1 MAFWSDFTNSISKR
15 VINPTKNFLTG
26 LATGT
31 LEPITPKANPETE
44 GQLRATLQNLLR
56 GLEDKT
62 ISGAERTTDLLLT
75 TAVNLNNKVISPYM
89 TRPISTLGLLTD
101 FNSPLYKKDQY
112 EQGFQFSDI
121 KAAYDRSAKVSMG
134 QAFTKSDLL
143 PFAKPVSQTVL
154 SIGGINLDDVD
165 LWDDESIKKNFVDNT
180 VGKWFT
186 GSIDFVAGNFAISKG
201 FGALGRLSKAGL
213 KQTGVIAKNKSVA
226 QLADDIDAGL
236 NYADGIEGGR
246 QTVSAT
252 HMMAIAETKDLA
264 KIDDIVKIY
273 SNNERL
279 TPILENIN
287 NPRIVRDIIL
297 GDKGDINA
305 LDRLSKTNPDD
316 LFEMG
321 DVANKIKIDYIKT
334 GNIYNPEGPAV
345 ERLSKAFDKAVSKD
359 ARMVALRDAFFDES
373 DQLRVLGK
381 LDYFPAE
388 PRIGTS
394 LYIKAETAL
403 REGKA
408 LARTGELKG
417 KGFLGADF
425 GRLGA
430 NEMGE
435 ILSMKVGSR
444 VGAPTV
450 NFIKFRN
457 AITKLKPLRFVTF
470 SGMRP
475 GDGRIELNAFFD
487 NIPTLKNGNAS
498 IMVTPST
505 SKKVSELRNEWE
517 QAYLKAVT
525 PEERFSALSKIDEQ
539 LGKVIA
545 YNHGHYTEN
554 AINAQVA
561 QMLNNTRTNKRV
573 FERNGYSFN
582 ADGSMN
588 RTNIETTSQMA
599 ESYLFTPWD
608 LIEKQFIDIAKTGV
622 SRGATVTKNTIAPI
636 YENLTRLWSF
646 NALARPMFIPKNSIF
661 EPIVS
666 SSLAL
671 GIRNTATSVAGT
683 ALNNSV
689 KNTNNWVREKV
700 STRITNKA
708 DIKAINKA
716 VIDKQ
721 KSISKLHAIRDEYSA
736 GLDDLLYGDV
746 SPAAKQQ
753 NFKKLSKTLK
763 AVDEKLDDLE
773 ADLVEMTASYGTLKA
788 SANAPS
794 LERRIAYIEKSA
806 SPATLKK
813 IKPQLDAAK
822 DGLKSYKTAISKLA
836 TNGKVIKEID
846 DKLTKTYDDID
857 KALAESAELSIE
869 QAEVFGRSAKFKQ
882 RYYGKK
888 DNYRVYNGQY
898 VKLSGF
904 FDDETGNN
912 FSKAIRAEV
921 DNTVTAEQTILGELS
936 IGARSEII
944 SSKVP
949 NMPIDITN
957 PIYYNQLE
965 YVANRLIR
973 NDKLIR
979 VILSN
984 PDAPTLARWATS
996 QEGRLYVKQFGIYDD
1011 ADAVAYVKDKYAFV
1025 NRTIP
1030 SKEAQAILLEREIKA
1045 IELQKLLAPALKED
1059 KLFPIAPSDWG
1070 YAEQA
1075 IFGADSAAITDKF
1088 FTNFSRKVFRGLNR
1102 PENPIRENTFN
1113 EIAMNKL
1120 VQKAESLSKQGLEVK
1135 INGSQWN
1142 ALKQAAEREALQEVE
1157 KTFYTVRRQNNVLY
1171 ALRGVMA
1178 FPNAAFN
1185 AVYRYGRLAVNN
1197 PVRALGFTYNYG
1209 RTFQTFA
1216 VDKNGNP
1223 TEDIN
1228 KMSHLVLPGSQDIGL
1243 GSGQG
1248 LQLNA
1253 KSLGFLL
1260 NAPSP
1265 SFITSIS
1272 TAKVF
1277 ENWPTAE
1284 DYASGKKG
1292 PEQFRKV
1299 FGWIYAGAY
1308 PYGPQDVPVKAF
1320 IPSWANSAYNAFF
1333 TPLGKQD
1340 FLASVNSVY
1349 RYHKILFDMGIEKTQ
1364 ISEEQAI
1371 KEAQAL
1377 WWQKAAGSFVS
1388 PLGVPVKVNTNPA
1401 SLIDNAYTNLVAKYQ
1416 NQGKT
1421 REEAKTLAGDEL
1433 LATVGPKLVL
1443 ENVTFKDF
1451 NKNIPGLIPTV
1462 EGYNR
1467 IFKDNSDLVKQLANI
1482 KDGDVSLVGLL
1493 GADIEYKIEDRNT
1506 AISKLLNDPKLK
1518 LPGTSKLVNDL
1529 KLTPAEEDIQR
1540 QKSILWDRYNAVK
1553 DALKAQITDGKS
1565 WRSHPE
1571 MQQYLSTLAQT
1582 VFKAESQAW
1591 FDEYSAG
1598 VRGDNS
1604 YNYARA
1610 FKLIVSNKDF
1620 MDKHGTTDYWQDV
1633 RMFMTLRDEVVKV
1646 YQTFQDR
1653 DPRKSKF
1660 KEAYLSYLDTNM
1672 SAFHP
1677 KLQTML
1683 KIYFDNDTLKA
1694 VD

>member
-1 MAFWSDFTNSISKR
+1 MSFWSSFTDSISKR
-15 VINPTKNFLTG
+15 VVNPTKNFFSDLVNNE
-26 LATGT
+26 
-31 LEPITPKANPETE
+31 LEPGIAQANPETE
-44 GQLRATLQNLLR
+44 GQLRATIQNALR
-56 GLEDKT
+56 GIQDKSIT
-62 ISGAERTTDLLLT
+62 VAEKSTDVLLGA
-75 TAVNLNNKVISPYM
+75 AVKLNDNVISPYM
-89 TRPISTLGLLTD
+89 TRPVSSLVLLTD
-101 FNSPLYKKDQY
+101 TSSPLYKKGEY
-112 EQGFQFSDI
+112 EQGFQLSDI
-121 KAAYDRSAKVSMG
+121 RAAYDRSAKVSMG
-134 QAFTKSDLL
+134 QAFTKSDLV
-143 PFAKPVSQTVL
+143 PFAKPISAMVL
-154 SIGGINLDDVD
+154 SFGDIKLDDID
-165 LWDDESIKKNFVDNT
+165 LWDDENIKKNFVDNA

-186 GSIDFVAGNFAISKG
+186 GSVDFIAGNVAIGKG
-201 FGALGRLSKAGL
+201 FGALGAIGKTGL
-213 KQTGVIAKNKSVA
+213 KTTGVIAKEKSVS
-226 QLADDIDAGL
+226 QLAEDINTGL
-236 NYADGIEGGR
+236 NYANNVPGGR
-246 QTVSAT
+246 QTISAG
-252 HMMAIAETKDLA
+252 HMMAIANTKELGR
-264 KIDDIVKIY
+264 IDDLVQIY

-279 TPILENIN
+279 TPILANVSD
-287 NPRIVRDIIL
+287 PAVVRDIIL
-297 GDKGDINA
+297 GDKGDVQA
-305 LDRLSKTNPDD
+305 LARLAETNPDD

-321 DVANKIKIDYIKT
+321 NVAQKLKVDYINT
-334 GNIYNPEGPAV
+334 GNIFNPEGPAV
-345 ERLSKAFDKAVSKD
+345 DRLSKAFDKAISKD
-359 ARMVALRDAFFDES
+359 PRMAQIRDAFFDES

-388 PRIGTS
+388 PKIGTN
-394 LYIKAETAL
+394 LFAKADAAL

-408 LARTGELKG
+408 LARTGEFKIS
-417 KGFLGADF
+417 KTGFEF
-425 GRLGA
+425 GRLGN

-435 ILSMKVGSR
+435 ILSLRVGSR

-457 AITKLKPLRFVTF
+457 AVTKLKPLRFVTF

-487 NIPTLKNGNAS
+487 NIPTLKDGNAQVR
-498 IMVTPST
+498 VTPST
-505 SKKVSELRNEWE
+505 FKKVADLRREWE
-517 QAYLKAVT
+517 DSYLKAIT
-525 PEERFSALSKIDEQ
+525 PEDRFKVLSEIDES
-539 LGKVIA
+539 LGKIVG
-545 YNHGHYTEN
+545 YKHGHTAEE

-573 FERNGYSFN
+573 FEKNGYSFN

-588 RTNIETTSQMA
+588 RTDIQTTSQMA

-608 LIEKQFIDIAKTGV
+608 LIEKEFIDIYKTGI
-622 SRGATVTKNTIAPI
+622 SRGVTVTKNQMARH
-636 YENLTRLWSF
+636 YESLTRLWSF
-646 NALARPMFIPKNSIF
+646 NALARPMFIPKNSVF
-661 EPIVS
+661 EPLIS
-666 SSLAL
+666 SYLLL
-671 GIRNTATSVAGT
+671 GGKATGQVAKTSAMNAIKNTA
-683 ALNNSV
+683 
-689 KNTNNWVREKV
+689 NWSRQHLSTKV
-700 STRITNKA
+700 INRN

-716 VIDKQ
+716 VVEKQ
-721 KSISKLHAIRDEYSA
+721 KSISLLQAIRDEYSA
-736 GLDDLLYGDV
+736 GIDDMLSGKT
-746 SPAAKQQ
+746 SPAAKAQ
-753 NFKKLSKTLK
+753 NFNKLNKTLK
-763 AVDEKLDDLE
+763 SVDKALDNAE
-773 ADLVEMTASYGTLKA
+773 ADLLEMTASYGKLKEA
-788 SANAPS
+788 ANAPS
-794 LERRIAYIEKSA
+794 LERRIAYIEKTA

-822 DGLKSYKTAISKLA
+822 NGLKSYKTAISKMA
-836 TNGKVIKEID
+836 TNGKVIKEAD
-846 DKLTKTYDDID
+846 DKLRKAYDDVDNAI
-857 KALAESAELSIE
+857 KESADLTPE
-869 QAEVFGRSAKFKQ
+869 QAEIFGRSDEFKK

-888 DNYRVYNGQY
+888 DNYRMYNGQY
-898 VKLSGF
+898 VKVSSF

-936 IGARSEII
+936 VGARSDII
-944 SSKVP
+944 ASKVP

-973 NDKLIR
+973 NDNLVK

-984 PDAPTLARWATS
+984 PSTATLKKWATS

-1011 ADAVAYVKDKYAFV
+1011 ADAIAYVKDKYAFV

-1070 YAEQA
+1070 YAEEA
-1075 IFGADSAAITDKF
+1075 MFGASAARATDSI
-1088 FTNFSRKVFRGLNR
+1088 FTNFTKTVFRALNK
-1102 PENPIRENTFN
+1102 PENPIRENVFN
-1113 EIAMNKL
+1113 EVAMTKLTNKA
-1120 VQKAESLSKQGLEVK
+1120 QELSNRGVDVT

-1185 AVYRYGRLAVNN
+1185 AVYRYGRLAAKN
-1197 PVRALGFTYNYG
+1197 PVGALGFTYNYG
-1209 RTFQTFA
+1209 RTFQAFA

-1223 TEDIN
+1223 TDDIN
-1228 KMSHLVLPGSQDIGL
+1228 KMSHLVLPGTQEL
-1243 GSGQG
+1243 GIADGQG
-1248 LQLNA
+1248 VQLNA

-1292 PEQFRKV
+1292 PEAFRKV
-1299 FGWIYAGAY
+1299 FGWAYAGAF
-1308 PYGPQDVPVKAF
+1308 PYGPQDVAYKSF

-1333 TPLGKQD
+1333 TPMGKQD
-1340 FLASVNSVY
+1340 FLSSVNSVY

-1364 ISEEQAI
+1364 ISEDEAI
-1371 KEAQAL
+1371 REAQGL
-1377 WWQKAAGSFVS
+1377 WWQKAAGGFIS
-1388 PLGVPVKVNTNPA
+1388 PFGVPTKVNTNPA
-1401 SLIDNAYTNLVAKYQ
+1401 SLIDNLYSNLVSKYQ
-1416 NQGKT
+1416 AQGST

-1443 ENVTFKDF
+1443 ENVTFKDY
-1451 NKNIPGLIPTV
+1451 NKNIPGLVPTV

-1467 IFKDNSDLVKQLANI
+1467 IFKDNNDLVEQLSQI

-1493 GADIEYKIEDRNT
+1493 GADIEYKVEDRNL
-1506 AISKLLNDPKLK
+1506 AISKILNDPNLK
-1518 LPGTSKLVNDL
+1518 LPGTSKLINDI

-1540 QKSILWDRYNAVK
+1540 QKSILWDRYIAVK
-1553 DALKAQITDGKS
+1553 DALTAKITDGKS

-1571 MQQYLSTLAQT
+1571 MQDYLSTLAST
-1582 VFKAESQAW
+1582 VFRNESQAW
-1591 FDEYSAG
+1591 YDEYMGG

-1610 FKLIVSNKDF
+1610 LKLITENKGF
-1620 MDKHGTTDYWQDV
+1620 MDKNGTSQYWQDA
-1633 RMFMTLRDEVVKV
+1633 RMFMTLRTQVASLYKS
-1646 YQTFQDR
+1646 FQDG
-1653 DPRKSKF
+1653 DSRKSQLR
-1660 KEAYLSYLDTNM
+1660 EAYLTYLDKNI

-1677 KLQTML
+1677 KLQTMI
-1683 KIYFDNDTLKA
+1683 KIYFDNDTLKV